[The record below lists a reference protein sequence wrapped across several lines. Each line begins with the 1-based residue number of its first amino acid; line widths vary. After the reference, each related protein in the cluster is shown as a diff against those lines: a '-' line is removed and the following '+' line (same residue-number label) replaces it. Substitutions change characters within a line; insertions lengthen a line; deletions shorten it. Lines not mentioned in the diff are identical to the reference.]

1 MMPQTK
7 PGGFK
12 LGPILR
18 MPILKNPENS
28 PHMLAQDGEVRI
40 LASFLEN
47 GEDTVERTQPLP
59 SEVTA
64 TEGAIPFTAFRAD
77 TNRPGRRTE
86 FKALAAAAED
96 ATKHVLSKDT
106 LAPISSKDDAR
117 PRNNR
122 RHTLA
127 NC

>member
-7 PGGFK
+7 PGGFE

-18 MPILKNPENS
+18 MPTLKNPENS

-59 SEVTA
+59 PEVTA
-64 TEGAIPFTAFRAD
+64 TEGAVPLTAFRAD
-77 TNRPGRRTE
+77 TNRLMTPKSRRDYGS
-86 FKALAAAAED
+86 LND
-96 ATKHVLSKDT
+96 ANSVGDMGN
-106 LAPISSKDDAR
+106 P
-117 PRNNR
+117 
-122 RHTLA
+122 
-127 NC
+127 